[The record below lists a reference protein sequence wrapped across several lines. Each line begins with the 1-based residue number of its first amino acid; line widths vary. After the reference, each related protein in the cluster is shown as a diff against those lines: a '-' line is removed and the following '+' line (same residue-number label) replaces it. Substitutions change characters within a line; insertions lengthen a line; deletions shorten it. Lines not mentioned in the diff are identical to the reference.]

1 MPFYVLAPV
10 PHLDGDT
17 DWAERAEPYRQAV
30 EDYLDRTVL
39 PGLRDHLATSLVTTP
54 IDFRERLLSYKGAGF
69 SLEPVLW
76 QSAWLRPHNKSE
88 EVEHLYFV
96 GAGTHPGAGVP
107 GVISTARVLDK
118 VVPDASVF
126 AH

>member
-1 MPFYVLAPV
+1 V
-10 PHLDGDT
+10 
-17 DWAERAEPYRQAV
+17 
-30 EDYLDRTVL
+30 
-39 PGLRDHLATSLVTTP
+39 TSLVTTP
-54 IDFRERLLSYKGAGF
+54 IDFKERLLSYKGAAF

-107 GVISTARVLDK
+107 RCHLHRPRTRRGGARC
-118 VVPDASVF
+118 SVF
-126 AH
+126 AN

>member
-1 MPFYVLAPV
+1 V

-17 DWAERAEPYRQAV
+17 DWVERAEPYRQAV
-30 EDYLDRTVL
+30 EAYLDRTVL
-39 PGLRDHLATSLVTTP
+39 PGLKDNLATSLVTTP

-118 VVPDASVF
+118 VVPDATVF
-126 AH
+126 AN